1 MQITL
6 VQGLLIALL
15 VFICAIDKHMETFM
29 WFRPLV
35 VAFFTGIILGD
46 VRSACRQVPLRSFPT
61 WVC

>member
-1 MQITL
+1 
-6 VQGLLIALL
+6 
-15 VFICAIDKHMETFM
+15 M

-46 VRSACRQVPLRSFPT
+46 VRLGMQQVPLRSFPT